1 MTRNDRDKSSAELEA
16 LYREHG
22 DAEPPEG
29 LDRIVRARA
38 ERAAES
44 GRRRLAPWIGGV
56 ATASVAVVAVAIV
69 LNQSPQPT
77 ALQPPE
83 TAPQSEAAPA
93 ADVQRRSARPAVEAA
108 SDRSAGFIAA
118 PDEQGGPAAAA
129 ELPGPRD
136 DVDADESLS
145 AIRAQIDAG
154 DCDAARRL
162 LAAQRERDPDFQL
175 PADLADALDAEASG
189 PDARCKEDDPDDSG
203 R

>member
-1 MTRNDRDKSSAELEA
+1 MTRNDRDKPSAELEA

-29 LDRIVRARA
+29 LDRIIRARA
-38 ERAAES
+38 ERATES
-44 GRRRLAPWIGGV
+44 GRRRAAPWVGGV
-56 ATASVAVVAVAIV
+56 ATASVAIVAVAIV
-69 LNQSPQPT
+69 LNQSPQPNE
-77 ALQPPE
+77 LQPPE
-83 TAPQSEAAPA
+83 TAPQPEAAPA

-118 PDEQGGPAAAA
+118 PDEQGAPAAAA
-129 ELPGPRD
+129 ALSGPRD
-136 DVDADESLS
+136 DVDAEEPLS
-145 AIRAQIDAG
+145 AIREHIDAG
-154 DCDAARRL
+154 DFDAARRL

-189 PDARCKEDDPDDSG
+189 REARFDEDDPDDSG